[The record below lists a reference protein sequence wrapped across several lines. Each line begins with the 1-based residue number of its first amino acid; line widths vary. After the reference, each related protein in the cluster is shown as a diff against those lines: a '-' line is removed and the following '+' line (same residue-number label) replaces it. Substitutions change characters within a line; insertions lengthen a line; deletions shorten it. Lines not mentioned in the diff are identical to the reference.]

1 MRQLS
6 KPDCNRTR
14 QSMALPRAPPELSAH
29 DGIACASGR
38 DEEWTPLYVR
48 IGPRAPCPSRLLAVA
63 GRLDSRNY
71 GRDSALSPKSRNS
84 SASSGTMV
92 PKCAT
97 DIRIIMQPIRCSPV
111 PTLRDQ
117 GPYAGL
123 AEPLADGSAGE
134 AGSRLSVR
142 LSAFLRRRP
151 SADAGGPPRCAR
163 TSGPESWRLR
173 PWGAFSRVQR
183 RSLSSSPRSALY
195 PGFPTSYRKSGG
207 PAAAS
212 AETLLHPLRLTHRDV
227 PPRESDAPAHDW
239 RVCGSGRPRRREAV
253 PARCKVPNP
262 RHAAA
267 CQAVVCGAVGCH
279 ERLTLPLAA
288 EISCVPL
295 FGQRYLIDMVGPGR

>member
-1 MRQLS
+1 MRNGRLYMYGLVPGPHVPVDYWRLQGVSIHGTTVGIPRCPRRAGILLPPQAQWYQNVLLIS
-6 KPDCNRTR
+6 ESSCNRFAVR
-14 QSMALPRAPPELSAH
+14 RSPP
-29 DGIACASGR
+29 
-38 DEEWTPLYVR
+38 Y
-48 IGPRAPCPSRLLAVA
+48 
-63 GRLDSRNY
+63 
-71 GRDSALSPKSRNS
+71 
-84 SASSGTMV
+84 
-92 PKCAT
+92 
-97 DIRIIMQPIRCSPV
+97 
-111 PTLRDQ
+111 RDQ

-239 RVCGSGRPRRREAV
+239 RVCGSSRPRRREAV

-279 ERLTLPLAA
+279 ERLPLPFAA